1 MEGLNVSVDFN
12 LVNMLVQLTATL
24 VLYFILRKFLYFPIK
39 DLLNKRQDYIMK
51 NVEDS
56 EKNNLKSQV
65 ALRDYELKLKEA
77 KKEANEIVDQ
87 ANKRA
92 DDIVNKSVSDAKEE
106 SRKIME
112 KADKELANKKSM
124 AMDEMKGDMVN
135 IAILA
140 AEKLIGENI
149 STKKDK
155 EIIEKSIEEVGKEQ
169 WKN

>member
-1 MEGLNVSVDFN
+1 
-12 LVNMLVQLTATL
+12 
-24 VLYFILRKFLYFPIK
+24 
-39 DLLNKRQDYIMK
+39 
-51 NVEDS
+51 
-56 EKNNLKSQV
+56 
-65 ALRDYELKLKEA
+65 
-77 KKEANEIVDQ
+77 
-87 ANKRA
+87 
-92 DDIVNKSVSDAKEE
+92 
-106 SRKIME
+106 ME

-155 EIIEKSIEEVGKEQ
+155 EIIEKSIEEVGSGQ

>member
-77 KKEANEIVDQ
+77 KKEANKIVDQ
-87 ANKRA
+87 AKKRA

>member
-24 VLYFILRKFLYFPIK
+24 ILYFILRKFLYYPIK

-51 NVEDS
+51 NIEDS

-77 KKEANEIVDQ
+77 KKEANDIVDQ
-87 ANKRA
+87 AKKRA

-155 EIIEKSIEEVGKEQ
+155 EIIEKSIEEVGNGQ

>member
-87 ANKRA
+87 AKKRA
-92 DDIVNKSVSDAKEE
+92 DDIVNKSVSDAKKE

>member
-87 ANKRA
+87 AKKRA

-155 EIIEKSIEEVGKEQ
+155 EIIEKSIEEVGSGQ

>member
-77 KKEANEIVDQ
+77 KKEANEIIDQ
-87 ANKRA
+87 AKKRA

>member
-87 ANKRA
+87 AKKRA

-106 SRKIME
+106 SRRIME

>member
-87 ANKRA
+87 AKKRA

-155 EIIEKSIEEVGKEQ
+155 DIIEKSIEEVGKEQ